1 MAAKRMRVELGDE
14 ITETY
19 SKAKFLTDVEAKND
33 PEDEPYRS
41 KYRAR
46 ELYKELSVKLKDK
59 QSSSEISDSD
69 KQTISYLILVIDQL
83 LGLNYIECEE
93 LSEGEDYLTS
103 CLKTIEENQLVN
115 SISLHITTLNHLGIL
130 WSERRDYKKALKYLQ
145 NSEALYHNY
154 KKEIGD
160 APESALEVLEP
171 LEGDESEQAHLRCLQ
186 FESVHTHT
194 LYYLAQVFAKLEQ
207 NSLSAQYCH
216 MTLDRQLRAG
226 DYDPV
231 DWALNA
237 ATLSQYYL
245 IAERFSEAR
254 HCLAS
259 ASLIFSSA
267 KKNPETLNE
276 QELELQ
282 TQRDADIERSWIKY
296 GLNLLEASRD
306 AMFDKIENQK
316 GLEEALE
323 GDEVVKEDHNADKK
337 ANTSQP
343 TDAVSGEDNQIERES
358 EEKDFKEFDLELT
371 CYEELVT
378 DKHVMTF
385 EDARRIFLFVVDR
398 TTNARKFYSL
408 DSHASDAVEII
419 QDHSRAYKLLAFF
432 EIDMV
437 RQSRMHKRR
446 VDMLTDLLKELNPRH
461 YLLVCRQIMFE
472 LAEVYSEMANVKL
485 TLIEMERLRPNPH
498 YTSKINKLI
507 QLSIDNYQAY
517 IDSLKNGK
525 PELPEEFPEGD
536 VRPALVAFFC
546 MGRLYSKMLEANP
559 TRRLS
564 LMAKSLE
571 CYKFLV
577 DYCDKNSSSREL
589 VSSEYDI
596 CKEMVSLIPLKMAKF
611 RAENDM

>member
-1 MAAKRMRVELGDE
+1 MPLGDE

-19 SKAKFLTDVEAKND
+19 SKAKFLTEVEAKND

-41 KYRAR
+41 KYKAR
-46 ELYKELSVKLKDK
+46 ELYKELSLKLKDR
-59 QSSSEISDSD
+59 QSDSNISGSD
-69 KQTISYLILVIDQL
+69 KQTIAYLILVLDQL

-93 LSEGEDYLTS
+93 LSEGEDYLNS
-103 CLKTIEENQLVN
+103 CLKSIQENQLAN
-115 SISLHITTLNHLGIL
+115 AISLHITTLNHLGIL
-130 WSERRDYKKALKYLQ
+130 WSERRDYEKALQYLQ
-145 NSEALYHNY
+145 KSEALYHNY

-160 APESALEVLEP
+160 APESLLEILEP

-207 NSLSAQYCH
+207 NGLSAQYCH

-245 IAERFSEAR
+245 TAERFNEAR

-259 ASLIFSSA
+259 GSLIFSSA
-267 KKNPETLNE
+267 KKAPETLNE
-276 QELELQ
+276 QDLELQ
-282 TQRDADIERSWIKY
+282 FQRDSDIERCWIKY

-306 AMFDKIENQK
+306 AMFNEIRSENGSEDKCES
-316 GLEEALE
+316 L
-323 GDEVVKEDHNADKK
+323 KEDHNADKK
-337 ANTSQP
+337 
-343 TDAVSGEDNQIERES
+343 TDSSSTETVPHEDDQAETGK
-358 EEKDFKEFDLELT
+358 EEKTFREFELELT
-371 CYEELVT
+371 AYEELIT
-378 DKHVMTF
+378 DKFVRTF
-385 EDARRIFLFVVDR
+385 DEARGIFLFVVDR
-398 TTNARKFYSL
+398 INNARKFYSL

-432 EIDMV
+432 ELDMA

-446 VDMLTDLLKELNPRH
+446 ADMLTDLLKELNPRH

-472 LAEVYSEMANVKL
+472 IAEVYSEMADIKI

-498 YTSKINKLI
+498 YTGKINKLI
-507 QLSIDNYQAY
+507 QQSIDNYQAY
-517 IDSLKNGK
+517 IDSLKDGK
-525 PELPEEFPEGD
+525 PDLPEEFPPGD

-546 MGRLYSKMLEANP
+546 MGRLHSKMLEANP
-559 TRRLS
+559 SRRLA

-577 DYCDKNSSSREL
+577 DHCDKNASAREL

-596 CKEMVSLIPLKMAKF
+596 CKEMVSLLPLKMAKF
-611 RAENDM
+611 RAEQGM

>member
-1 MAAKRMRVELGDE
+1 MAALRATLGDE
-14 ITETY
+14 IIETY
-19 SKAKFLTDVEAKND
+19 SKAKFLTEVEAKND

-41 KYRAR
+41 KYNAR
-46 ELYKELSVKLKDK
+46 ELYKEISLKLKDK
-59 QSSSEISDSD
+59 LSASEIYLSDSD
-69 KQTISYLILVIDQL
+69 KQTFSYLILVIDQL

-93 LSEGEDYLTS
+93 LAEGEDYLTS
-103 CLKTIEENQLVN
+103 CLKTIEENRLVN
-115 SISLHITTLNHLGIL
+115 AISLHITTLNHLGIL
-130 WSERRDYKKALKYLQ
+130 WSERRNYKKALEYLQ
-145 NSEALYHNY
+145 NSETLYHNY

-160 APESALEVLEP
+160 APESVLEILEP
-171 LEGDESEQAHLRCLQ
+171 LEGDESEQAHLRCLH

-245 IAERFSEAR
+245 TAERFNEAR

-259 ASLIFSSA
+259 GSLIFSVA
-267 KKNPETLNE
+267 KKTPETLNE
-276 QELELQ
+276 QDLELQ
-282 TQRDADIERSWIKY
+282 VQRDSDIERCWIKY

-306 AMFDKIENQK
+306 AMFDEIQNEKDSEC
-316 GLEEALE
+316 
-323 GDEVVKEDHNADKK
+323 GDATVKEDHNADKK
-337 ANTSQP
+337 ANSSSAE
-343 TDAVSGEDNQIERES
+343 AVSGGGDQSQIDG
-358 EEKDFKEFDLELT
+358 EEKEFKEFELELT
-371 CYEELVT
+371 SYEELIT
-378 DKHVMTF
+378 DKLVRTF
-385 EDARRIFLFVVDR
+385 DDARRIFLFVVDR
-398 TTNARKFYSL
+398 ITNARKFYSL

-432 EIDMV
+432 ELDMA

-472 LAEVYSEMANVKL
+472 LAEVYSEMADVKI

-498 YTSKINKLI
+498 YTGKINKLI
-507 QLSIDNYQAY
+507 QQSIDSYQAY
-517 IDSLKNGK
+517 IDSLKCGK
-525 PELPEEFPEGD
+525 PDLPKEFPEGD

-546 MGRLYSKMLEANP
+546 MGRLHSKKLEANASK
-559 TRRLS
+559 RLS

-577 DYCDKNSSSREL
+577 DYCEKNSSSREL

-596 CKEMVSLIPLKMAKF
+596 CKEMVSLLPLKIAKF
-611 RAENDM
+611 RAEQDM

>member
-1 MAAKRMRVELGDE
+1 MAALRATLGDE

-19 SKAKFLTDVEAKND
+19 SKAKFLTEVEAKND

-41 KYRAR
+41 KYKAR
-46 ELYKELSVKLKDK
+46 ELYKELSLKLKDK
-59 QSSSEISDSD
+59 QGCAEISEPD
-69 KQTISYLILVIDQL
+69 KQTISYLVLVLDQL

-93 LSEGEDYLTS
+93 LSEGEDYLNS
-103 CLKTIEENQLVN
+103 CLKTIEENEQIN
-115 SISLHITTLNHLGIL
+115 AISLHITTLNHLGIL
-130 WSERRDYKKALKYLQ
+130 WSERRDYEKALQYLQ
-145 NSEALYHNY
+145 KSEALYHNY

-160 APESALEVLEP
+160 APESIMEILEP
-171 LEGDESEQAHLRCLQ
+171 LEGDESEQAHLRCLH

-207 NSLSAQYCH
+207 NDLSAHYCH

-226 DYDPV
+226 DYNPV

-245 IAERFSEAR
+245 TAERFNEAR

-259 ASLIFSSA
+259 GSLIFSSA
-267 KKNPETLNE
+267 KKAPETLDE
-276 QELELQ
+276 QDLELQ
-282 TQRDADIERSWIKY
+282 LQRDSDIERCWIKY

-306 AMFDKIENQK
+306 AMFNEIQNQNDSECK
-316 GLEEALE
+316 TEAM
-323 GDEVVKEDHNADKK
+323 KEDHNADKK
-337 ANTSQP
+337 MSSSSAES
-343 TDAVSGEDNQIERES
+343 VSGEDGQTHMDKEDRVFREF
-358 EEKDFKEFDLELT
+358 ELELT
-371 CYEELVT
+371 CYEELIT
-378 DKHVMTF
+378 DKLIRTF
-385 EDARRIFLFVVDR
+385 DEARRIFLFVVDR
-398 TTNARKFYSL
+398 ITNARSFYTL

-432 EIDMV
+432 ELDMA

-446 VDMLTDLLKELNPRH
+446 VDMLTDLLKELNPKH

-472 LAEVYSEMANVKL
+472 LAEVYSEMADVKI

-498 YTSKINKLI
+498 YTGKINKLI
-507 QLSIDNYQAY
+507 QQSIDNYQAY
-517 IDSLKNGK
+517 IDSLKGGK
-525 PELPEEFPEGD
+525 PDLPEEFPEGD

-546 MGRLYSKMLEANP
+546 MGRLHSKMLEANP
-559 TRRLS
+559 QRRMS

-577 DYCDKNSSSREL
+577 DYCDRNLSAKDL

-596 CKEMVSLIPLKMAKF
+596 CKEMVSLLPLKIAKF
-611 RAENDM
+611 KAETCNL